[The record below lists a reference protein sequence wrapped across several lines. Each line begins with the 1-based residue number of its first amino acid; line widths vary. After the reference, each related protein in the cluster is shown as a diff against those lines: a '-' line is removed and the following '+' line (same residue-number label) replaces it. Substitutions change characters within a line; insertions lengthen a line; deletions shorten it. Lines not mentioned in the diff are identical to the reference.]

1 LILPALPERNLNSQN
16 DVRIAILAI
25 LAAIT
30 IAVAACGKA
39 SPGGKVDSGLNAG
52 KLLTLD
58 VSLPE
63 QKYIDINQ
71 RVAFFQQALQ
81 RITAISGVESVGAA
95 STHPLSDDRQSVRF
109 TIEPTQGDAIDSIPA
124 GFNVVSPDYFQTLKA
139 PLLVGRTVIETD
151 TGDATRVVVINETLA
166 RRFFPNEEPIGR
178 RVQFDDLEEQ
188 GSWVTIVG
196 VVGDIKQSDSS
207 DPQPEFY
214 MSYLQAPLL
223 VMTIIVRTAGEARE
237 LSDTVVR
244 EVKAVDGEVTIS
256 NIGTM
261 R

>member
-1 LILPALPERNLNSQN
+1 MILPARPERNLNSQN
-16 DVRIAILAI
+16 KVRTAILAI

-30 IAVAACGKA
+30 VAVASCGKA
-39 SPGGKVDSGLNAG
+39 SPGGKVNSGLNAG
-52 KLLTLD
+52 KLLTFEI
-58 VSLPE
+58 SLPE
-63 QKYIDINQ
+63 QKYLDANQ

-109 TIEPTQGDAIDSIPA
+109 TIEPITGEAIDSIPA
-124 GFNVVSPDYFQTLKA
+124 GFNVVSPGYFQTMMV
-139 PLLVGRTVIETD
+139 PLIMGRTVTETD
-151 TGDATRVVVINETLA
+151 TGDAVRIVVINETLA
-166 RRFFPNEEPIGR
+166 RRFFPDENPLGK

-188 GSWVTIVG
+188 GSWVEIVG
-196 VVGDIKQSDSS
+196 VVGDVKQSDSADS
-207 DPQPEFY
+207 QPEFY

-223 VMTIIVRTAGEARE
+223 IMNLIVRTTGEAKE

-256 NIGTM
+256 NIETM